1 MALLPKGHWNF
12 FPVFKLEKENNYS
25 WRRQPSR
32 LSAELQLISCIIETV
47 NKIEDYHGLRK
58 LEFDVT
64 KIHPVESLKSS
75 CILEKCYQIGFFLK
89 DFDFAMLNIQMK
101 KFFQMPGNAVVEKA
115 YCANCIKTIEIQKKT
130 CTFYPEGW
138 KSTRTWRPNWENW
151 KNKKEKNMII
161 IQWDENQPLTNENKI
176 RNVEKCKNQM
186 VILDSYSWVLLLQS
200 FILKLMLLSLIIISD
215 SDANIWN

>member
-1 MALLPKGHWNF
+1 M
-12 FPVFKLEKENNYS
+12 
-25 WRRQPSR
+25 
-32 LSAELQLISCIIETV
+32 SAELQLISCIIETV

-75 CILEKCYQIGFFLK
+75 CILEKCYQIGFILK

-130 CTFYPEGW
+130 MYIL
-138 KSTRTWRPNWENW
+138 SRR
-151 KNKKEKNMII
+151 M
-161 IQWDENQPLTNENKI
+161 KI
-176 RNVEKCKNQM
+176 N
-186 VILDSYSWVLLLQS
+186 
-200 FILKLMLLSLIIISD
+200 
-215 SDANIWN
+215 